1 MTIDEIRE
9 KYHCDKR
16 QTGQVAL
23 NPLEKGAVDF
33 RKADA
38 GNKLLPGLKRAVR
51 AKVHGMPG
59 AETAAYEAKMKRQ
72 SKAWM
77 LGHIKT
83 FENAVKNSKDK
94 RAAQIA
100 FSNLTSKF
108 NEFLNTI

>member
-1 MTIDEIRE
+1 MTVDEIKE
-9 KYHCDKR
+9 KYLADKR

-23 NPLEKGAVDF
+23 NPLEKGGIDF
-33 RKADA
+33 RKAGA
-38 GNKLLPGLKRAVR
+38 NNPVLPGLKRAVR
-51 AKVHGMPG
+51 AKVQGMPG
-59 AETAAYEAKMKRQ
+59 AETTAYNAKMKRQ

-94 RAAQIA
+94 RAAQAA